1 MPQAIISCDHKK
13 NIFEREDFM
22 AANTAVK
29 KIRKIEAKPVQV
41 IKGLPENA
49 KTRVCAYCRVSTDN
63 KEQESSYESQV
74 FYYTNY
80 INSRSDWTLVDIYAD
95 DGISG
100 TSTAKR
106 EGFKRMIQD
115 CMGGKIDMIITK
127 SISRFARNTL
137 DCLDYVRRLK
147 EKGIAVFFEKE
158 NINTLDSK
166 GEVLLSI
173 LSSLAQDESRNISEN
188 TRWGIVRQFE
198 KGRVLVNTTRFLGY
212 DKNEAGE
219 LIINE
224 EEAKIVRRIFRE
236 YLEGK
241 SYNAI
246 AKGLMKDGIKTV
258 TGNPK
263 WWDSTIS
270 GILENEK
277 YYGDA
282 LLQKTI
288 TVDFLRHKRVD
299 NKGQVEQ
306 YIIEGNH
313 PPIISKEIFDRV
325 QAEKAR
331 RAAKYNNVEGDRQKY
346 SNKYPFSG
354 KVFCGNCGNIYR
366 RRQWN
371 SNNPSRKFVWQ
382 CKTYI
387 MNGKKA
393 CAAKAVDESVLKDAF
408 VRVFNQLYENRED
421 FIKTLIENI
430 EKVLLHKPSDR
441 EIEALENKIE
451 ELKTELKRLIR
462 FQTNNGMDDEVYR
475 EEYKRISDELEKLR
489 EKRAEVDK
497 DSILK
502 ESLKGRVDEIIEVIK
517 GRQKA
522 LEEFDEGIFNAL
534 VEKIEVV
541 SPTHFVFELKSGAR
555 VEWDV

>member
-1 MPQAIISCDHKK
+1 
-13 NIFEREDFM
+13 M

-106 EGFKRMIQD
+106 EDFKRMIQD
-115 CMGGKIDMIITK
+115 CMDGKIDMIITK

-299 NKGQVEQ
+299 NKGQ
-306 YIIEGNH
+306 
-313 PPIISKEIFDRV
+313 
-325 QAEKAR
+325 AE
-331 RAAKYNNVEGDRQKY
+331 
-346 SNKYPFSG
+346 
-354 KVFCGNCGNIYR
+354 
-366 RRQWN
+366 
-371 SNNPSRKFVWQ
+371 
-382 CKTYI
+382 
-387 MNGKKA
+387 
-393 CAAKAVDESVLKDAF
+393 
-408 VRVFNQLYENRED
+408 
-421 FIKTLIENI
+421 
-430 EKVLLHKPSDR
+430 
-441 EIEALENKIE
+441 
-451 ELKTELKRLIR
+451 
-462 FQTNNGMDDEVYR
+462 
-475 EEYKRISDELEKLR
+475 
-489 EKRAEVDK
+489 
-497 DSILK
+497 
-502 ESLKGRVDEIIEVIK
+502 
-517 GRQKA
+517 
-522 LEEFDEGIFNAL
+522 
-534 VEKIEVV
+534 
-541 SPTHFVFELKSGAR
+541 
-555 VEWDV
+555 